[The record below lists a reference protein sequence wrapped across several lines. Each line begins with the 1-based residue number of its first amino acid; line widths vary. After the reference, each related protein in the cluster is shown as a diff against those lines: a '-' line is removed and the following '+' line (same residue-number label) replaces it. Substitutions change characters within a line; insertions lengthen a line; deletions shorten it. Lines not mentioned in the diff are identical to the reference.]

1 MNTSLQQGEYQLGR
15 YKVRYAKFSRL
26 GWDNNGPWMR
36 ILVTN
41 RRLIILPDDARD
53 SQATAIIPR
62 SNVGRVWNVCLGK
75 RDGVILALTN
85 GQLLYFF
92 IDWSQGAKL
101 VTDIR
106 EMLTPP
112 LQPAITPRVPGKP
125 YIN

>member
-1 MNTSLQQGEYQLGR
+1 MDTSLQLGEYQLGR
-15 YKVRYAKFSRL
+15 YKARYAKFSGL

-41 RRLIILPDDARD
+41 RRLIVLADDVRD
-53 SQATAIIPR
+53 SHVTTAITR
-62 SNVGRVWNVCLGK
+62 SEIGRVWNVCLGK

-92 IDWSQGAKL
+92 VDWSQGAKL
-101 VTDIR
+101 VSDIR

-112 LQPAITPRVPGKP
+112 LQPSITPRVPGKP
-125 YIN
+125 YIH

>member
-1 MNTSLQQGEYQLGR
+1 MKTSLEQGEYQLGR
-15 YKVRYAKFSRL
+15 YKVRYAKFSGL
-26 GWDNNGPWMR
+26 GWGNHGPWMR

-41 RRLIILPDDARD
+41 RRLIILPDDVRD
-53 SQATAIIPR
+53 SQATAIIAR
-62 SNVGRVWNVCLGK
+62 NEIGRVWNVCLGK

-101 VTDIR
+101 VNDIR

-112 LQPAITPRVPGKP
+112 LQPSITPRLPGKP
-125 YIN
+125 YMN

>member
-15 YKVRYAKFSRL
+15 YKARYAKFFGP

-36 ILVTN
+36 FIVTN
-41 RRLIILPDDARD
+41 RRLILFADDFRD
-53 SQATAIIPR
+53 SQTTAVISRNDI
-62 SNVGRVWNVCLGK
+62 GRVWNVCLGK

-92 IDWSQGAKL
+92 IEWSQGAKL

-112 LQPAITPRVPGKP
+112 LQPKITPRVPGKP
-125 YIN
+125 FIN